1 MKSNIKRRNEIF
13 KDVIPSKGDVNY
25 DYFKSLHESR
35 AQSPAE
41 KKFFKDCY
49 KKAVNSL
56 EAQHLSHSGFITET
70 TLRHF
75 LMEYNTRA
83 WEHGLRSMPL
93 LFNILE
99 SFFIYRKPHIYFELI
114 EEENYLISFFDFL
127 DSITS
132 KHFINDKSLILDNLV
147 PDIIYN
153 FNVGVDLKEISFRTD
168 NNAEFIISGI
178 SIIRRENEVTVL
190 LITGCNEFKTVK
202 NSEIKLETTNPD
214 KKDLLKKYKKDIK
227 GKEQKPLF
235 IDDNEN
241 YSKVIVACRIDLEND
256 SIDARYV
263 TEEYENFFQI
273 NTDESDGF
281 TDQNGK
287 YTSKD
292 YKKLHE
298 NGIKRVELFNAIFE
312 VAKSALYLPYYLN
325 ENEDHLIEESHE
337 TEFKKE
343 NSSPLKRRKFK
354 DTFGYK
360 TSNKPLYI
368 INSNNKFSPDV
379 IKLRDDLFNI
389 ETSGYWKKLE
399 VDEVGLDKKGNSIH
413 GKTWVNKKLSW
424 FESSIDELIVK
435 KNKNIF
441 TNKDSGFIYIIRN
454 PTMGKNIFKI
464 GLTRNEVEKRI
475 KQLSKT
481 SVPDKFYKAQEWNVK
496 NCVKAE
502 KQIHDLLEKCRIDPR
517 REFFEIDYEEAVK
530 TITKVCSEINKNNA

>member
-1 MKSNIKRRNEIF
+1 MKSNIDRRKEIF
-13 KDVIPSKGDVNY
+13 KDVIPSKGDANY
-25 DYFKSLHESR
+25 ERLKSSNENR

-41 KKFFKDCY
+41 KKFSKDCY
-49 KKAVNSL
+49 NKAVNSL
-56 EAQHLSHSGFITET
+56 KAQHSSHSGFITET

-99 SFFIYRKPHIYFELI
+99 SFFVYRKPHIYFELI

-127 DSITS
+127 DFITS
-132 KHFINDKSLILDNLV
+132 KNFENNKNLIIDNLV

-153 FNVGVDLKEISFRTD
+153 FNVGLDLKEISFKSD

-178 SIIRRENEVTVL
+178 SIVRRGNEITVL
-190 LITGCNEFKTVK
+190 LITGCNEFKTIE
-202 NSEIKLETTNPD
+202 NSDLKLESKNPD
-214 KKDLLKKYKKDIK
+214 KEDLLKKYKKDIK

-235 IDDNEN
+235 IDEDEN

-263 TEEYENFFQI
+263 AKEYENFYAI
-273 NTDESDGF
+273 NTDEIDGF
-281 TDQNGK
+281 TNQNGE
-287 YTSKD
+287 YTSKH
-292 YKKLHE
+292 YKELHE
-298 NGIKRVELFNAIFE
+298 KGIERVELFNPIFE

-325 ENEDHLIEESHE
+325 ENEANLIEESHE
-337 TEFKKE
+337 TEFKKI
-343 NSSPLKRRKFK
+343 NSSPIKRRKFK

-360 TSNKPLYI
+360 ISNKPLYV

-379 IKLRDDLFNI
+379 IKLRDDLFTI
-389 ETSGYWKKLE
+389 ETSGYWKNLG
-399 VDEVGLDKKGNSIH
+399 VDEVGLDKKGKSIH

-424 FESSIDELIVK
+424 FESNTAELIIE
-435 KNKNIF
+435 KNKNEF
-441 TNKDSGFIYIIRN
+441 TGKDSGFIYIIRN
-454 PTMGKNIFKI
+454 PTMGADIFKI
-464 GLTRNEVEKRI
+464 GLTRKEVEERI

-481 SVPDKFYKAQEWNVK
+481 SVPDKFYKVQEWNVK

-502 KQIHDLLEKCRIDPR
+502 KEIHDLLEKFRIDPR
-517 REFFEIDYEEAVK
+517 REFFEVNYDIAVE
-530 TITKVCSEINKNNA
+530 TITKVCSDINKKND